1 MRVAWEKQDKTHRKG
16 GGGAQFTV
24 QNLSPRFPK
33 DYSINI
39 YICDFTECKG
49 QETRGQIAVIVD
61 LILPGLRRCHSIAG
75 FDMGSDTRRGGERRP
90 GHCNRPPPLP
100 PPPKSNTLDTSE
112 TEIMLRLRSFL

>member
-1 MRVAWEKQDKTHRKG
+1 MMRVAWEKQDKTHRKG
-16 GGGAQFTV
+16 GRGGGQFTV

-75 FDMGSDTRRGGERRP
+75 FDMGSDTRRGGKGGRVIAIAP
-90 GHCNRPPPLP
+90 LPFPPPQVLCIQYL
-100 PPPKSNTLDTSE
+100 KH
-112 TEIMLRLRSFL
+112 I